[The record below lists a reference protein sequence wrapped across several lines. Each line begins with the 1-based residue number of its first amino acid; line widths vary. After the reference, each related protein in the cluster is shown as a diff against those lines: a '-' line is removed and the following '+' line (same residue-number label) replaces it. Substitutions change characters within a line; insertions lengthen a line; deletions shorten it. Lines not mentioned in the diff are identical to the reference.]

1 MLPASEQTAV
11 INNAFDK
18 ERSALLSEYS
28 KEVNEAY
35 LKNIKTDPVIREA
48 MFIMFD
54 WTGKK

>member
-1 MLPASEQTAV
+1 MLPAAEQTSV
-11 INNAFDK
+11 LNNSFDK
-18 ERSALLSEYS
+18 ERFALLGEYS

-48 MFIMFD
+48 MFIMLD